1 MIKLNYFIFKRF
13 FDFILA
19 LILIIT
25 LSPLIII
32 IFLLTLIF
40 MGPPVIFKQKR
51 PGLNEKIFSIFKFR
65 SLTNQ
70 KDERGNLLP
79 DVNRLSK
86 YGLFIRSSSLDELPQ
101 LFNILKGEMS
111 FVGPRPLRV
120 EYLEYYSDQQ
130 KKRHLIKPGITGLTQ
145 VNARNSIS
153 WEEKFK
159 MDVFYVKNTNFMLDL
174 YILSKT
180 IFVILLRKN
189 ISSNNDGTNIKFSK
203 KL

>member
-1 MIKLNYFIFKRF
+1 
-13 FDFILA
+13 
-19 LILIIT
+19 
-25 LSPLIII
+25 
-32 IFLLTLIF
+32 

>member
-13 FDFILA
+13 FDFTLA

-51 PGLNEKIFSIFKFR
+51 PGLNEKIFSIYKFR

-120 EYLEYYSDQQ
+120 DYLEYYSDQQ

-145 VNARNSIS
+145 VNGRNSIS

-159 MDVFYVKNTNFMLDL
+159 MDVFYVENTNFILDL

>member
-1 MIKLNYFIFKRF
+1 MIKFNYFIFKRF
-13 FDFILA
+13 FDFIFA
-19 LILIIT
+19 LIFIII
-25 LSPLIII
+25 LSPLITIV
-32 IFLLTLIF
+32 FLLTFLF

-65 SLTNQ
+65 SLTNK
-70 KDERGNLLP
+70 KDERGNLLA
-79 DVNRLSK
+79 DVKRLSK

-120 EYLEYYSDQQ
+120 EYLKYYSDQQ
-130 KKRHLIKPGITGLTQ
+130 KKRHLLKPGITGLTQ
-145 VNARNSIS
+145 VNGRNSIS

-159 MDVFYVKNTNFMLDL
+159 MDVFYVENTNFMLDF
-174 YILSKT
+174 YILIKT

-203 KL
+203 KV

>member
-32 IFLLTLIF
+32 VFLLTLIF

-65 SLTNQ
+65 SLSNK
-70 KDERGNLLP
+70 KDESGNLLP
-79 DVNRLSK
+79 DVERLSK

-120 EYLEYYSDQQ
+120 DYLEYYSDKQ

-145 VNARNSIS
+145 VNGRNSIS

-159 MDVFYVKNTNFMLDL
+159 MDVFYVENTNFMLDF
-174 YILSKT
+174 YILIKT

-203 KL
+203 KV

>member
-145 VNARNSIS
+145 VNGRNSIS

>member
-13 FDFILA
+13 FDFIFA

-32 IFLLTLIF
+32 VFLLTFAF
-40 MGPPVIFKQKR
+40 MGSPVIFKQKR

-65 SLTNQ
+65 SLSNK
-70 KDERGNLLP
+70 KDESGNLLP
-79 DVNRLSK
+79 DVERLSK
-86 YGLFIRSSSLDELPQ
+86 YGLFIRSFSLDELPQ

-120 EYLEYYSDQQ
+120 EYLKYYSDQQ

-145 VNARNSIS
+145 VNGRNSIS
-153 WEEKFK
+153 WEEKFT
-159 MDVFYVKNTNFMLDL
+159 MDVFYAENTNFMLDF

-203 KL
+203 KV